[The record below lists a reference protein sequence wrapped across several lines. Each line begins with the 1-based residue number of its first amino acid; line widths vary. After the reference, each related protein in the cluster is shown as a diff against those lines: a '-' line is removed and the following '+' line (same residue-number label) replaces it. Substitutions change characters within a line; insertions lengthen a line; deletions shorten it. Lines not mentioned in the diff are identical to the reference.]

1 MDNNEWAVN
10 KRSKD
15 VASRVAY
22 KSTTQAI
29 QRSQSFKDPSGVGSF
44 LAESLVHER
53 AYSLDHFATE
63 DDKEKEKTYKLTTK
77 EATDEMMKKANSL
90 TRRIKVTENV

>member
-10 KRSKD
+10 KKNKD

-29 QRSQSFKDPSGVGSF
+29 QRSQSFKDPAGVGSF
-44 LAESLVHER
+44 LAESLLHER

-63 DDKEKEKTYKLTTK
+63 DENEKEKTHKLTIK
-77 EATDEMMKKANSL
+77 EATDEMMKKANSI
-90 TRRIKVTENV
+90 TRKIKVPENF

>member
-1 MDNNEWAVN
+1 
-10 KRSKD
+10 
-15 VASRVAY
+15 
-22 KSTTQAI
+22 
-29 QRSQSFKDPSGVGSF
+29 
-44 LAESLVHER
+44 LHER

-77 EATDEMMKKANSL
+77 EATDEMMRKANSL